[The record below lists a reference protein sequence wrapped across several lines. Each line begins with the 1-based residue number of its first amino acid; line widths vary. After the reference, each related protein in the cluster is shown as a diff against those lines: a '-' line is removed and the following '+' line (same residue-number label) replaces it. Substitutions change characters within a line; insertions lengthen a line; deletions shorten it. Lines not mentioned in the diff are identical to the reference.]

1 MRDAVFVVTNR
12 ELTSHRDTGE
22 VTVGD
27 EPNRAGPNELRL
39 LAAEGEPGSWTLKAV
54 PDTTNL
60 ARFRELGVEPITR
73 KRAYLGSDL
82 AAAVVLDRLRRNDR
96 NLVVFV
102 HGYNNTLRDA
112 LDRGHRLAEAYG
124 VEVVVFSWPANG
136 GGKRFLEDVHGLASY
151 RWDKHDARASV
162 GAFDK
167 LLARLGILLKDIN
180 RASHQDLEAEARAR
194 FPDDRSRQRDYLA
207 RLIRERVCPF
217 RVTLLTHSMGNYL
230 FKKTLLAS
238 SERLSADVV
247 FDNVILKAA
256 DTNHADHA
264 AWVERIRARHR
275 VYVTINQDDR
285 ALMLSDAKLGDEQ
298 RARLGNTLARQDAAN
313 ATYLDATRLVGDAH
327 SYFDAEDLAAS
338 GSDSKALTDF
348 FTRALNGE
356 IAEDGLAYKT
366 ASNTHILG

>member
-12 ELTSHRDTGE
+12 ELTTDRKTGE
-22 VTVGD
+22 VSVGD

-39 LAAEGEPGSWTLKAV
+39 LAAEGGPGDWTLRAV
-54 PDTTNL
+54 PDSTNL
-60 ARFRELGVEPITR
+60 ARFHELGVEPITR

-82 AAAVVLDRLRRNDR
+82 AAAIVLQRLQANDR

-112 LDRGHRLAEAYG
+112 LDRAHRLAEAYG

-136 GGKRFLEDVHGLASY
+136 GGQRFLEDVHGLASY
-151 RWDKHDARASV
+151 KWDKHDARAAT

-167 LLARLGILLKDIN
+167 LLARLGILLKDVN
-180 RASHQDLEAEARAR
+180 QARHEDLEAEARER
-194 FPDDRSRQRDYLA
+194 FPDDRARQRDYLA
-207 RLIRERVCPF
+207 RLIRQRVCPF

-238 SERLSADVV
+238 SERLSSDVI

-256 DTNHADHA
+256 DTNHADHDV
-264 AWVERIRARHR
+264 WVERIRARHR

-298 RARLGNTLARQDAAN
+298 RPRLGNTLARQDAAN

-327 SYFDAEDLAAS
+327 SYFDAKDIDAS
-338 GSDSKALTDF
+338 GADAKPLTDF
-348 FTRALNGE
+348 FARALNGE
-356 IAEDGLAYKT
+356 IAEEGLRYK
-366 ASNTHILG
+366 AANNTYVLA

>member
-12 ELTSHRDTGE
+12 QLTTDHRTGE
-22 VTVGD
+22 VSVGD

-39 LAAEGEPGSWTLKAV
+39 LAAEGGPGEWRLRAV
-54 PDTTNL
+54 PDTTNR
-60 ARFRELGVEPITR
+60 ARFHELGVEPITR
-73 KRAYLGSDL
+73 KRPYLGSDL
-82 AAAVVLDRLRRNDR
+82 AAAIVLDRLRTHDR

-112 LDRGHRLAEAYG
+112 LDRAHRLAKTYD

-151 RWDKHDARASV
+151 KWDKHDARAAT

-180 RASHQDLEAEARAR
+180 QARHQDLEAEARDR
-194 FPDDRSRQRDYLA
+194 FPDDRAKQRDHLA
-207 RLIRERVCPF
+207 RLVRRRVCPF

-238 SERLSADVV
+238 SERLSSDVI

-256 DTNHADHA
+256 DANHADHS
-264 AWVERIRARHR
+264 AWVERIRARRR
-275 VYVTINQDDR
+275 VYITINQDDR
-285 ALMLSDAKLGDEQ
+285 ALWLSDAKLGDEQ
-298 RARLGNTLARQDAAN
+298 RPRLGNTLKHQNAAN
-313 ATYLDATRLVGDAH
+313 ATSLDATRLVGDAH
-327 SYFDAEDLAAS
+327 SYFDAEDIEPSGAAA
-338 GSDSKALTDF
+338 KPLTDF

-356 IAEDGLAYKT
+356 IAEEGLRYK
-366 ASNTHILG
+366 AANNTYLLE